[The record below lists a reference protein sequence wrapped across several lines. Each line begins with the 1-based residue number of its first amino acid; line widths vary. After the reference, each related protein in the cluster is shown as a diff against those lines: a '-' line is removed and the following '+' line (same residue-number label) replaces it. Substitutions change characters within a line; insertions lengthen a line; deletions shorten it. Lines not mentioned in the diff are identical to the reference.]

1 MSRLTPDSRRLAGR
15 RGLTLPELLVA
26 ILLLSIVG
34 TGLTRVIMKQQ
45 QYYKDA
51 TLSAGAKRE
60 LRLGATALPSE
71 LRSISSSGGDILTMT
86 ESEMLMRAY
95 IGSSIICEKP
105 AADEIWVPPINLTH
119 HKLTSFIVRP
129 QVGDSV
135 FLFNEN
141 NLKGAQDDQWE
152 VRGIIATDSDPGH
165 CIGAPFTDVA
175 QDASERRIWFKLHAA
190 VPDSVKVGAVVR
202 FSRPVKYKIYQEASG
217 KWYLGLQ
224 EHLAGSWGSYSPLAG
239 PYSPFASGDNGTTG
253 LQFRYFDSLGVR
265 VTNMANNK
273 DVSRVDVFLRTDA
286 GVAAITERHGNT
298 LRDSVLMRVAIRNFK

>member
-1 MSRLTPDSRRLAGR
+1 MS
-15 RGLTLPELLVA
+15 
-26 ILLLSIVG
+26 
-34 TGLTRVIMKQQ
+34 
-45 QYYKDA
+45 
-51 TLSAGAKRE
+51 
-60 LRLGATALPSE
+60 
-71 LRSISSSGGDILTMT
+71 

-95 IGSSIICEKP
+95 IGSSIICEQP
-105 AADEIWVPPINLTH
+105 AMDEIWVPPINLTH

-129 QVGDSV
+129 QIGDSV

-175 QDASERRIWFKLHAA
+175 LDASARRIWFKLDAA

-217 KWYLGLQ
+217 SWYLGLQ
-224 EHLAGSWGSYSPLAG
+224 EHLAGSWGSYSPMAG
-239 PYSPFASGDNGTTG
+239 PYRPFASGDNGTTG
-253 LQFRYFDSLGVR
+253 LQFRYYDSLGVR
-265 VTNMANNK
+265 VTNMANQTA
-273 DVSRVDVFLRTDA
+273 VSRVDVFLRTDA
-286 GVAAITERHGNT
+286 GVSAIKERNGNT

>member
-1 MSRLTPDSRRLAGR
+1 MSRLTSDSRRMAGR

-26 ILLLSIVG
+26 ILLLAIVG

-45 QYYKDA
+45 QFYKDA

-60 LRLGATALPSE
+60 LRLGASVLPSE

-141 NLKGAQDDQWE
+141 NLKGAEDDQWV
-152 VRGIIATDSDPGH
+152 VRGIIDTDSDPSH
-165 CIGAPFTDVA
+165 CIGAPYTDVA
-175 QDASERRIWFKLHAA
+175 LDASERRIWFRLDAA

-217 KWYLGLQ
+217 NWYLGLQ
-224 EHLAGSWGSYSPLAG
+224 EHLAGSWGTESPLAG
-239 PYSPFASGDNGTTG
+239 PYRPFASGDNGTTG
-253 LQFRYFDSLGVR
+253 LQFRYYDSLGVR
-265 VTNMANNK
+265 VTNMANQTA
-273 DVSRVDVFLRTDA
+273 VSRVDVFLRTDA
-286 GVAAITERHGNT
+286 GVSAITERHGNT